1 MCQCQLLRWLGSEL
15 GSYGYICSLHLGGMM
30 KRKKTYGGLLKWSE
44 KKKTVTVTR
53 LVNPKSINGR
63 LLKMLKNLFPEY
75 EVIKGY

>member
-1 MCQCQLLRWLGSEL
+1 
-15 GSYGYICSLHLGGMM
+15 MM